1 MYEFISKEL
10 GVITLFKDG
19 AHTTYLKTNTLS
31 FKSPNPENWPYH
43 WPNFLTDY
51 KLLYETLPKIDCGEL
66 LWEKTGIY
74 CDTTKT
80 DHLLSRTVEQIKE
93 YKIKDV
99 SASTI
104 KAFKKLEDK
113 SQRIILVD
121 KHGNDLIF
129 YLSLLNEK
137 WYLTIIDRATSDCSG

>member
-1 MYEFISKEL
+1 MKNYFFLLIGFFLLTCCTQKKEESLDDTISKVVKAFKEKDEASLYEFISKEL

-80 DHLLSRTVEQIKE
+80 DHL
-93 YKIKDV
+93 
-99 SASTI
+99 
-104 KAFKKLEDK
+104 
-113 SQRIILVD
+113 
-121 KHGNDLIF
+121 
-129 YLSLLNEK
+129 
-137 WYLTIIDRATSDCSG
+137 